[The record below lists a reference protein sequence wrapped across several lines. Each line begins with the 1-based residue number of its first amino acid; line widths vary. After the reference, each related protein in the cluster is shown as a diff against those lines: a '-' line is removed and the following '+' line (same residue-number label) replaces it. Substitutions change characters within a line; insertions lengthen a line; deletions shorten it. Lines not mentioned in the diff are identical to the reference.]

1 MFNNFK
7 LQIFNCSQMT
17 QKTYETSGNP
27 VYKYVFLK
35 RSMCFSTTQRVLG
48 SDNIKMDILKI
59 YKM

>member
-17 QKTYETSGNP
+17 HKTYETSENS
-27 VYKYVFLK
+27 VYKYVLLK
-35 RSMCFSTTQRVLG
+35 QSRCFSTTLCVLG
-48 SDNIKMDILKI
+48 NDNIKMDIIKI

>member
-17 QKTYETSGNP
+17 KKTYETSGNP

-35 RSMCFSTTQRVLG
+35 QSRCFGTTLCVLG
-48 SDNIKMDILKI
+48 SDNIKMDIIKI
-59 YKM
+59 CNM